1 MISSLTGTVQAVSL
15 NTAVLNVNGFGM
27 LVNATP
33 GTLSTLHQGREA
45 TVHTSMVV
53 REDSMTLFGF
63 ATTEERDVFE
73 VLIGVSGIGPRTG
86 LAILAV
92 HTPEEVRIAANT
104 KDTAAFTKVSGIG
117 PKGASR
123 IVLELNGK
131 LVPTGAPVSSASSAG
146 GSASVWEPQVIE
158 ALTGLG
164 WSEKDATA
172 TLKALSKADPEIVA
186 TGNVADILRAALR
199 SMSSANRAR

>member
-15 NTAVLNVNGFGM
+15 NSAVLNVNGFGM

-33 GTLSTLHQGREA
+33 GTLSTLHQGGEA

-131 LVPTGAPVSSASSAG
+131 LVPTGAPVSSASAAG

>member
-1 MISSLTGTVQAVSL
+1 MISSLTGQVQMLGL
-15 NTAVLNVNGFGM
+15 NTAVINVNGFGM
-27 LVNATP
+27 LISATP
-33 GTLSTLHQGREA
+33 HTLSGLQLNQEA

-53 REDSMTLFGF
+53 REDSMTLYGF
-63 ATTEERDVFE
+63 ASADEREVFE
-73 VLIGVSGIGPRTG
+73 VLVSVSGIGPRTG

-92 HTPEEVRIAANT
+92 HTPEDVRIAANT

-131 LVPTGAPVSSASSAG
+131 LIPTGAPSTASGEALP
-146 GSASVWEPQVIE
+146 AAAVWEPQVIE

-164 WSEKDATA
+164 WTEKDAKST
-172 TLKALSKADPEIVA
+172 LSKLVKASPEVVES
-186 TGNVADILRAALR
+186 GNVSEILRAALR
-199 SMSSANRAR
+199 SMTTGTRAR

>member
-1 MISSLTGTVQAVSL
+1 MISSLTGTVQAVAL
-15 NTAVLNVNGFGM
+15 NTAVIDVNGFGM
-27 LVNATP
+27 LINATP
-33 GTLSTLHQGREA
+33 GTLATLHVGRDA
-45 TVHTSMVV
+45 TVFTSMVV

-63 ATTEERDVFE
+63 AGAEERDVFE
-73 VLIGVSGIGPRTG
+73 VLISVSGIGPRTG

-92 HTPEEVRIAANT
+92 HSAEEVRIAANT

-131 LVPTGAPVSSASSAG
+131 LVPTGAPVSTPAG
-146 GSASVWEPQVIE
+146 AGTASVWEPQVIE

-164 WSEKDATA
+164 WSEKDATS
-172 TLKALSKADPEIVA
+172 TLKSLSKAEPEIVSG
-186 TGNVADILRAALR
+186 GNVADILRAALR
-199 SMSSANRAR
+199 SMSSGTRP

>member
-1 MISSLTGTVQAVSL
+1 MISSLTGTVQAVTL

-63 ATTEERDVFE
+63 ASTDERDVFE

-131 LVPTGAPVSSASSAG
+131 LVPTGAPVTSAAAAGASAT
-146 GSASVWEPQVIE
+146 WEPQVIE

-164 WSEKDATA
+164 WTEKDATA
-172 TLKALSKADPEIVA
+172 TLKALSKADPEVVS

>member
-1 MISSLTGTVQAVSL
+1 MISSLTGTVQAVAL
-15 NTAVLNVNGFGM
+15 NTAVIDVNGFGM

-33 GTLSTLHQGREA
+33 GTLSTLHVGRET
-45 TVHTSMVV
+45 TVFTSMVV

-63 ATTEERDVFE
+63 ASADERDVFE
-73 VLIGVSGIGPRTG
+73 VLISVSGIGPRTG

-92 HTPEEVRIAANT
+92 HSPEEVRIAANT

-131 LVPTGAPVSSASSAG
+131 LVPTGAPVTPVAGASTV
-146 GSASVWEPQVIE
+146 SVWEPQVIE

-164 WSEKDATA
+164 WSEKDATT
-172 TLKALSKADPEIVA
+172 TLKSLAKGDPETVSG
-186 TGNVADILRAALR
+186 GNVAEILRAALR
-199 SMSSANRAR
+199 SMSSGTRA

>member
-1 MISSLTGTVQAVSL
+1 MISSLTGTVQAVTL
-15 NTAVLNVNGFGM
+15 NTAVIDVNGFGM

-33 GTLSTLHQGREA
+33 GTLSTLHAGRDS
-45 TVHTSMVV
+45 TVFTSMVV

-63 ATTEERDVFE
+63 ASADERDVFE
-73 VLIGVSGIGPRTG
+73 VLISVSGIGPRTG

-92 HTPEEVRIAANT
+92 HSPEEVRIAANT

-131 LVPTGAPVSSASSAG
+131 LVPTGAAATPVPGAET
-146 GSASVWEPQVIE
+146 ASVWEPQVIE

-164 WSEKDATA
+164 WSEKDATS
-172 TLKALSKADPEIVA
+172 TLKSLSKAEPEIVSG
-186 TGNVADILRAALR
+186 GNVAEILRAALR
-199 SMSSANRAR
+199 SMSSGTRA

>member
-1 MISSLTGTVQAVSL
+1 MISSLTGTVQAVTLS
-15 NTAVLNVNGFGM
+15 TAVIDVNGFGM
-27 LVNATP
+27 LVSATP
-33 GTLSTLHQGREA
+33 GTLSTLHVARAA
-45 TVHTSMVV
+45 TVFTSMVV

-63 ATTEERDVFE
+63 ASAEERDVFE
-73 VLIGVSGIGPRTG
+73 VLISVSGIGPRTG

-92 HTPEEVRIAANT
+92 HSPEEVRIAANT

-131 LVPTGAPVSSASSAG
+131 LVPTGAPVSPVAGASA
-146 GSASVWEPQVIE
+146 ASVWEPQVIE

-164 WSEKDATA
+164 WSEKDATS
-172 TLKALSKADPEIVA
+172 TLKSLSKAEPDIVSG
-186 TGNVADILRAALR
+186 GNVAEILRAALR
-199 SMSSANRAR
+199 SMSSGTRV

>member
-15 NTAVLNVNGFGM
+15 NTAVFNVNGFGM

-131 LVPTGAPVSSASSAG
+131 LVPTGAPVPSGSAAA

-172 TLKALSKADPEIVA
+172 TLKALSKADPDIVA

>member
-1 MISSLTGTVQAVSL
+1 MISSLTGVVQAVSL
-15 NTAVLNVNGFGM
+15 NTAVINVNGFGM

-33 GTLSTLHQGREA
+33 ATLSHLFEGREA
-45 TVHTSMVV
+45 TVYTSMVV

-63 ATTEERDVFE
+63 ASVDERDVFE

-131 LVPTGAPVSSASSAG
+131 LVPTGAPSASSASSPT
-146 GSASVWEPQVIE
+146 SVWEPQVIE

-164 WSEKDATA
+164 WSEKDATS
-172 TLKALSKADPEIVA
+172 TLKALEKADPDVVA

>member
-1 MISSLTGTVQAVSL
+1 MISSLTGTVQAVAL
-15 NTAVLNVNGFGM
+15 NSAVINVNGFGM
-27 LVNATP
+27 LINATP
-33 GTLSTLHQGREA
+33 GTLAELHVGREA

-63 ATTEERDVFE
+63 ASPDEREVFE

-104 KDTAAFTKVSGIG
+104 KDNAAFTKVSGIG

-131 LVPTGAPVSSASSAG
+131 LVPTGAPVTPGATG
-146 GSASVWEPQVIE
+146 PQSVWEPQVVA

-164 WSEKDATA
+164 WSEKDAAA
-172 TLKALSKADPEIVA
+172 TLAALAKADPEVVS

-199 SMSSANRAR
+199 SMSGANRAR

>member
-1 MISSLTGTVQAVSL
+1 MISSLTGTVQAVTP
-15 NTAVLNVNGFGM
+15 NTAVIDVNGFGM

-33 GTLSTLHQGREA
+33 GTLSTLHVGRES
-45 TVHTSMVV
+45 TVFTSMVV

-63 ATTEERDVFE
+63 ASADERDVFE
-73 VLIGVSGIGPRTG
+73 VLISVSGIGPRTG

-92 HTPEEVRIAANT
+92 HSPEEVRIAANT

-131 LVPTGAPVSSASSAG
+131 LVPTGAAVTPVAG
-146 GSASVWEPQVIE
+146 ADTASVWEPQVIE

-164 WSEKDATA
+164 WSEKDATS
-172 TLKALSKADPEIVA
+172 TLKSLSKAEPEIVSG
-186 TGNVADILRAALR
+186 GNVAEILRAALR
-199 SMSSANRAR
+199 SMSSGTRV